1 MSKNKKF
8 TPLIFIP
15 IAVAVFVLIF
25 LAVSGHLTK
34 TEDIKKPTA
43 ETSISVVNDET
54 TEPTSANT
62 DGKVTLCAVGDNLIH
77 NTLIDAGKQE
87 DGNYDYTCLYKN
99 IAPVI
104 QKYDMSVIDQE
115 TVLGGSEFE
124 YTGYPVFNS
133 PQEIGDAAIK
143 AGFDIFNCANNHIMD
158 KGSQGVMNEIDY
170 FKKQKD
176 IVYLGINEDEQSYNT
191 VKYLSLI
198 HI

>member
-124 YTGYPVFNS
+124 YTGF
-133 PQEIGDAAIK
+133 
-143 AGFDIFNCANNHIMD
+143 
-158 KGSQGVMNEIDY
+158 
-170 FKKQKD
+170 
-176 IVYLGINEDEQSYNT
+176 
-191 VKYLSLI
+191 
-198 HI
+198 